1 MAGSPRQ
8 LLITGATGT
17 LGRAFSRICEHRG
30 LEHTLLSRREMDIAD
45 PASVAAA
52 LACHQPWAVVNT
64 AGYVRVADAER
75 EPDAC
80 FRENAAG
87 AETLA
92 RACAARGIPLV
103 TFSSDLVFDGRLGRA
118 YAESDI
124 RRTRSAFME
133 RARPMRSGASLL
145 RIPAA

>member
-1 MAGSPRQ
+1 
-8 LLITGATGT
+8 
-17 LGRAFSRICEHRG
+17 
-30 LEHTLLSRREMDIAD
+30 MDIAD

-52 LACHQPWAVVNT
+52 LACHQPWAVINT

-80 FRENAAG
+80 FRENAPG
-87 AETLA
+87 AETCS
-92 RACAARGIPLV
+92 REACAARGIPLV

-118 YAESDI
+118 YVGE
-124 RRTRSAFME
+124 RHPPTRSASME
-133 RARPMRSGASLL
+133 RARPRRSGASLP